1 MLKFGQKVT
10 KHRRIILIVA
20 LLLVIPS
27 IFGFIGTRVNF
38 DVLTYLPDSIET
50 IKGQDILL
58 DEFGK
63 GGYGLITVE
72 GMDYK
77 DVAKMKEKMEKVDN
91 VESVLWFDTVADISV
106 PREILPDSLT
116 SAFNSDDATMMAIF
130 FGAGTSDDDSL
141 AAMKELRQ
149 ICGQQCYISSM
160 TAFVEDLKELTDHE
174 MPIYVILAV
183 VLSSII
189 LGFFMDSWIL
199 PLIFISGIG
208 MEILYNMGTN
218 IFKGEISYITM
229 AVAAVLQ
236 LGVTMDY
243 SIFLWH
249 SYKEQKEERGL
260 KREEAMSQA
269 IAQTLTSIAGS
280 SITTIAGFLALCFM
294 TFTLGIDLG
303 VVMAKGVVFG
313 IIGSVTILPA
323 LILGLEKYIE
333 KFSHR
338 SFIPK
343 FGKLSHFLVNNPK
356 KMLVLFVILLIPS
369 IYGYLNT
376 DQYYKLDESVPQ
388 DLPFAIANQ
397 KVEEEF
403 GIATSYMIMAD
414 ADTSA
419 KDITN
424 MVKDIKE
431 VDGVDQC
438 LGLKSMTGDIP
449 SIMIPDEISSLI
461 QNDNWQVLM
470 VTSKYAVASDE
481 VNVQVDE
488 INAVM
493 DKYDEKAMLIGEAPC
508 TKDLIDITDHD
519 FKVVDFAS
527 IFAILLIIMVV
538 LRSFSLPVIL
548 VAVIELAIFIN
559 LGIPCFTGTKLA
571 FIAGIIISTV
581 QLGST
586 VDYAI
591 LMTTRYKTERIA
603 GHDAKEAVRLAHSIS
618 MPSIMVS
625 AFAFAAATLGVG
637 IYSEVDLIGSLC
649 TLMARGALISMIIV
663 MLFLPTA
670 LVNFDKLIIGTT
682 GGMKKA
688 RKGENEEFAQA
699 LEGGSTDEE

>member
-682 GGMKKA
+682 GGMKKS
-688 RKGENEEFAQA
+688 RNGENEEFAQD
-699 LEGGSTDEE
+699 LEGGSTDE